1 MNMPDRRAV
10 LAGLTAGAVGGLA
23 TGGVGG
29 WAGPRSAAAA
39 TPAACPPSM
48 PGDKV
53 GRRDTRYPDLVARGS
68 NRRFR
73 ASPDY
78 IHLAS
83 STDQVVA
90 AVAEAVRA
98 GKRIAVRSGGGC
110 FADFVDNPDTE
121 VIIDLAGMTGLRYD
135 PARRAFAVEPGIQLG
150 ELYRRLFL
158 GWGVTVPLGSCPEV
172 GAGGHIMGGGHGA
185 MSRLHGLGVDH
196 LYAVEVVTVDA
207 ANEVRVTVATREPHN
222 PHRDLLW
229 AHTGGGGG
237 NFGVVTRYWLRTP
250 GAAGDDPR
258 HLLPRPPARVL
269 DFQLLW
275 GWDRLDHESFTRLVR
290 QHGGWHAANS
300 APGSPGTAL
309 HSALLLFGTK
319 LGAVIVK
326 GQVVG
331 PQAERTLAGY
341 VAALT
346 AGMSAPHHLEQ
357 AYRPWLENQT
367 SAGDSEETLGSR
379 FVVKTGY
386 LRDRFT
392 DAQIQ
397 VLWEFLS
404 ARPEAGPQGALW
416 LVSTGGKVNAVRP
429 GDTAVAQRD
438 CVLKAIFTASGS
450 SAEEDAAHQQWVR
463 DLYRKVYATTGG
475 VPSHDARNGGCY
487 INYPDPDLA
496 DPEQNTSSVPWHD
509 LYYGTNYARLQRVK
523 RTWDPRDHFRHALSV
538 RPPD

>member
-1 MNMPDRRAV
+1 MSMPNRRSV
-10 LAGLTAGAVGGLA
+10 LAGLAAGAVGA
-23 TGGVGG
+23 IAIGG
-29 WAGPRSAAAA
+29 AEARA
-39 TPAACPPSM
+39 TPPPAVATAPGCPPPM

-53 GRRDTRYPDLVARGS
+53 GPGDTRYPDLVARGA
-68 NRRFR
+68 NRRFS

-78 IHLAS
+78 VHLAS
-83 STDQVVA
+83 TTGQVA
-90 AVAEAVRA
+90 DAVAQAVRA
-98 GKRIAVRSGGGC
+98 GKRVAVRSGGGC
-110 FADFVDNPDTE
+110 FADLVDNPDTK
-121 VIIDLAGMTGLRYD
+121 VVIDLAGMTGLWYD
-135 PARRAFAVEPGIQLG
+135 PAMRAFAVEPGVQLG

-207 ANEVRVTVATREPHN
+207 SNKVRVTVATREPRDPN
-222 PHRDLLW
+222 RDLWW

-250 GAAGDDPR
+250 GATGGDPR
-258 HLLPRPPARVL
+258 RLLPRPPARVL

-290 QHGGWHAANS
+290 QHGQWHAANS
-300 APGSPGTAL
+300 APGSPGTDL

-331 PQAERTLAGY
+331 PDAERTLAGY

-346 AGMSAPHHLEQ
+346 AGTSAPHYLEQ
-357 AYRPWLENQT
+357 THRPWLENQT
-367 SAGDSEETLGSR
+367 SAADSEEILGSR
-379 FVVKTGY
+379 FVAKTGY

-397 VLWEFLS
+397 VLWEALS
-404 ARPEAGPQGALW
+404 ADPEAGPQGAVW
-416 LVSTGGKVNAVRP
+416 LVSTGGKVNAVAP
-429 GDTAVAQRD
+429 GDTAVVQRD
-438 CVLKAIFTASGS
+438 SVLKAIFTASGA
-450 SAEEDAAHQQWVR
+450 SAEEDAAHQRWVR
-463 DLYRKVYATTGG
+463 DLYRKVYAATGG
-475 VPSHDARNGGCY
+475 VPPHDSRNGGCY

-496 DPEQNTSSVPWHD
+496 DPAQNTSTVPWHD
-509 LYYGTNYARLQRVK
+509 LYYGDNYARLQQVK
-523 RTWDPRDHFRHALSV
+523 RTWDPRNHFRHTLSV
-538 RPPD
+538 RLPN